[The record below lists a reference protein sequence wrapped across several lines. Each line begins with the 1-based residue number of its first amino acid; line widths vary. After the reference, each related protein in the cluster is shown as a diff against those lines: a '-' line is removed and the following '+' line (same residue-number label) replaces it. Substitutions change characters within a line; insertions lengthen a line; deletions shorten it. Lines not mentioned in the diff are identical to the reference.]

1 MAKSKKEDPFFTH
14 LWDELTNAKI
24 LQVEGIAKWLDAP
37 VKLQAQFIAAARKA
51 MHAALGAA
59 PRGKT
64 KAKTKSKTK
73 AKAKRKVAKKG
84 AGSKAKTKAKPGTRS

>member
-37 VKLQAQFIAAARKA
+37 AKLQAQFIAAARKA

-59 PRGKT
+59 PR
-64 KAKTKSKTK
+64 AKTKSKAKAK

-84 AGSKAKTKAKPGTRS
+84 AGPKAKTKAKPGTRP